1 MRVYGSAVKGDEGG
15 GWVETDNTIPDRAP
29 ARPVRSAA
37 YGRSTSSREPVQHP
51 AGGKTGN

>member
-15 GWVETDNTIPDRAP
+15 GWVETDNTVPDRAP